1 MHKLEM
7 QNHNQ
12 DLFKIWMKTLPWRY
26 KEHRSTFEQLQKS
39 SYLYA

>member
-12 DLFKIWMKTLPWRY
+12 DLFKIWMTNIALEIQRTQNY
-26 KEHRSTFEQLQKS
+26 I
-39 SYLYA
+39 